1 MSDEHAGS
9 MLDDLEYDDL
19 HDEATVVVSR
29 VDDET
34 VVVERTVVRGDAGAE
49 SAAADSADATV
60 VVPRTSGSDEAT
72 VVVDRGDSSKPRLTH
87 RGAPVMHAPTRRD
100 RRRPAP
106 APVSEEVLRT
116 AEPGAGPGVLDRYE
130 ARAPE
135 ASPPPR
141 PPRFAAGPPPTRDTT
156 ATLPSVARRSRRTA
170 VASIAVFAGACLL
183 SVVGLVALAVTV
195 LGDLFG

>member
-1 MSDEHAGS
+1 MNDDPARA
-9 MLDDLEYDDL
+9 MLDDLEYADL

-29 VDDET
+29 TDDET
-34 VVVERTVVRGDAGAE
+34 VVVDRTVVRADAA
-49 SAAADSADATV
+49 ADATV
-60 VVPRTSGSDEAT
+60 VVPRSSGPDEAT
-72 VVVDRGDSSKPRLTH
+72 VVVDRADASKPRLTH
-87 RGAPVMHAPTRRD
+87 QGASVMRAPTRRD

-135 ASPPPR
+135 ASPLPS

-156 ATLPSVARRSRRTA
+156 EALPSVARRSRRTA
-170 VASIAVFAGACLL
+170 IVSIGVFAGACLI
-183 SVVGLVALAVTV
+183 SVGGLVALVVTA
-195 LGDLFG
+195 LGELFG

>member
-1 MSDEHAGS
+1 MIDDDAAS
-9 MLDDLEYDDL
+9 MLDDLEYADL

-29 VDDET
+29 VDDAT
-34 VVVERTVVRGDAGAE
+34 VVVERTVVRGEVEAELAGA
-49 SAAADSADATV
+49 ADATV
-60 VVPRTSGSDEAT
+60 VVPRTSAPDEAT
-72 VVVDRGDSSKPRLTH
+72 VVVDRGDSSKARLTH
-87 RGAPVMHAPTRRD
+87 QGAPVMHAPTRRD

-141 PPRFAAGPPPTRDTT
+141 PPRFAAGPPATRDTT
-156 ATLPSVARRSRRTA
+156 TTLPSVARRSRRSAIT
-170 VASIAVFAGACLL
+170 SIALVAGACLL
-183 SVVGLVALAVTV
+183 SVGGLVALAVTA
-195 LGDLFG
+195 LGELFG

>member
-1 MSDEHAGS
+1 MSEEHAGS

-34 VVVERTVVRGDAGAE
+34 VVVERTVVRGDAGTEAE
-49 SAAADSADATV
+49 ATV
-60 VVPRTSGSDEAT
+60 VVPRTSASDEAT
-72 VVVDRGDSSKPRLTH
+72 VVVDRGDSSRRRLTH

-156 ATLPSVARRSRRTA
+156 ATLPSVVRRTRRTA

-183 SVVGLVALAVTV
+183 SVGGLVALAATV
-195 LGDLFG
+195 LGELFG